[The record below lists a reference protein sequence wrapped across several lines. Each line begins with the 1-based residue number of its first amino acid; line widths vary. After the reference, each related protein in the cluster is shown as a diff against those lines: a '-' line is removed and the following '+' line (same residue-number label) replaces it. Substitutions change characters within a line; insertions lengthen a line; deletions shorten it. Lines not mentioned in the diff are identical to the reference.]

1 MYVVSTNLMRC
12 IVGKQ
17 ISFVGNDDTQKLFNY
32 IYEGCSILRG
42 PIYPEEYKTYIFP
55 LLFYKRLC
63 DEYTRELT
71 EALVD
76 SGGDIQYALFPENH
90 RFQIPEGSHWDDIRS
105 TTENIGFAIQNAFR
119 QIEKANPRNLFTI
132 FNDFDDAKWSNKD
145 RLSDQRLKDLIE
157 HFSALNLDDAHCTN
171 DVLGHAYEYLIKK
184 FADLTNKK
192 AGEFYTP
199 RPVIKLLVRILDPR
213 PGETVYDPACG
224 TGGMLIE
231 ARNHIHDDSACLS
244 RIFGQEKNL
253 TTSAIARM
261 NLYLHGAEDFSILR
275 GDTLRRP
282 AFISKDNLRTF
293 DCIISNPPFS
303 LENWGH
309 DIWENDQYGRNFL
322 GVPPATSGDFAWIE
336 HMIKSMKPRT
346 GRIAVV
352 LPQGVLFRAGREDKI
367 RRQLVGVD
375 ILDTIIGL
383 GPNLFYGAGL
393 SACIMIFR
401 AYKPLSKRNKVLFVD
416 ASSIY
421 KKGRAQNELLDQ
433 HVDRIYNLVADY
445 NDVAGLAR
453 VVAME
458 EILAN
463 DCNLNISRYVEPIYK
478 KIDIS
483 LLDAL
488 NNLRASMEAAYSAE
502 QELEILMK
510 KEGLLNG

>member
-1 MYVVSTNLMRC
+1 MS
-12 IVGKQ
+12 KQ
-17 ISFVGNDDTQKLFNY
+17 ISFVSNDDTQKLFNY
-32 IYEGCSILRG
+32 IYQGCNILRG

-63 DEYTRELT
+63 DEYSRELN
-71 EALVD
+71 EALMD
-76 SGGDIQYALFPENH
+76 SNGDLQYALFPENH
-90 RFQIPEGSHWDDIRS
+90 RFQIPEGSHWDDVRS
-105 TTENIGFAIQNAFR
+105 KTENIGFAIQNAFR

-145 RLSDQRLKDLIE
+145 RLSDERLKDLLE

-184 FADLTNKK
+184 FADITNKK

-199 RPVIKLLVRILDPR
+199 RPIVKLLVRIIDPK

-231 ARNHIHDDSACLS
+231 ARNHINDDFACLR

-261 NLYLHGAEDFSILR
+261 NLYLHGAEDFSIFR
-275 GDTLRRP
+275 GDTLRKP
-282 AFISKDNLRTF
+282 AFITKDKLRTF
-293 DCIISNPPFS
+293 DCVISNPPFS
-303 LENWGH
+303 LKNWGD

-322 GVPPATSGDFAWIE
+322 GIPPTASGDFAWIE
-336 HMIKSMKPRT
+336 HMIKSLKPRT

-352 LPQGVLFRAGREDKI
+352 LPQGVLFRAAKEEMI
-367 RRQLVGVD
+367 RRQLLDLD

-393 SACIMIFR
+393 SACIMILR
-401 AYKPLSKRNKVLFVD
+401 SYKTLNKRNKVLFVD

-421 KKGRAQNELLDQ
+421 KKGRAQNELLDE
-433 HVDRIYNLVADY
+433 HVDRIYDLVIECK
-445 NDVAGLAR
+445 DVDGLAR
-453 VVAME
+453 LVTME
-458 EILAN
+458 EILSN
-463 DCNLNISRYVEPIYK
+463 DCNLNIPRYLEPIYEETE
-478 KIDIS
+478 IT
-483 LLDAL
+483 LNEAL
-488 NNLRASMEAAYSAE
+488 NNLKESMEAAYSAE
-502 QELEILMK
+502 IELKNLMI

>member
-1 MYVVSTNLMRC
+1 MN
-12 IVGKQ
+12 KQ

-32 IYEGCSILRG
+32 IYQGCNILRG

-63 DEYTRELT
+63 DEYTRELN
-71 EALVD
+71 EALSD
-76 SGGDIQYALFPENH
+76 SDGDMQYAIFPENH
-90 RFQIPEGSHWDDIRS
+90 RFQIPEGSHWNDIRAK
-105 TTENIGFAIQNAFR
+105 TENIGYAIQNAFR
-119 QIEKANPRNLFTI
+119 QIEKANPKNLFTI

-145 RLSDQRLKDLIE
+145 RLSDERLKDLLE

-199 RPVIKLLVRILDPR
+199 RQIVKLLVRIIDPK

-231 ARNHIHDDSACLS
+231 ARNHIHDDFACLR

-261 NLYLHGAEDFSILR
+261 NLYLHGAEDFNIYR
-275 GDTLRRP
+275 GDTLRKP
-282 AFISKDNLRTF
+282 AFISKDKLRTF
-293 DCIISNPPFS
+293 NCVISNPPFS
-303 LENWGH
+303 LENWG
-309 DIWENDQYGRNFL
+309 DEIWENDQYGRSFL
-322 GVPPATSGDFAWIE
+322 GVPPTSSGDFAWIE

-352 LPQGVLFRAGREDKI
+352 LPQGVLFRGAKEENI
-367 RRQLVGVD
+367 RKKLLELD
-375 ILDTIIGL
+375 LLDTIIGL

-393 SACIMIFR
+393 SACIMILR
-401 AYKPLSKRNKVLFVD
+401 AYKPLSKRNKVLFID

-421 KKGRAQNELLDQ
+421 KKGRAQNELLDE
-433 HVDRIYNLVADY
+433 HVDQIYELV
-445 NDVAGLAR
+445 NDCMEVSGLAR
-453 VVAME
+453 FVPME
-458 EILAN
+458 ELLSN
-463 DCNLNISRYVEPIYK
+463 ECNLNIPRYVQPLSKANSITLQEA
-478 KIDIS
+478 
-483 LLDAL
+483 LD
-488 NNLRASMEAAYSAE
+488 NLKNSMDAAYSAE
-502 QELEILMK
+502 NELERLMIR
-510 KEGLLNG
+510 EGLING

>member
-1 MYVVSTNLMRC
+1 MN
-12 IVGKQ
+12 KQ

-32 IYEGCSILRG
+32 IYQGCNILRG

-63 DEYTRELT
+63 DEYTRELKD
-71 EALVD
+71 ALAD
-76 SGGDIQYALFPENH
+76 SGGDMQYALFPENH

-105 TTENIGFAIQNAFR
+105 KTENIGYAIQNAFR
-119 QIEKANPRNLFTI
+119 QVEKANPRNLFTI
-132 FNDFDDAKWSNKD
+132 FNDFDDAKWSNKN
-145 RLSDQRLKDLIE
+145 RLSDERLKDLLE

-199 RPVIKLLVRILDPR
+199 RPVVKLMVRVIDPKS
-213 PGETVYDPACG
+213 GETVYDPACG

-231 ARNHIHDDSACLS
+231 ARNHINDDFACLR

-261 NLYLHGAEDFSILR
+261 NLYLHGAEDFSIFR
-275 GDTLRRP
+275 GDTLRKP
-282 AFISKDNLRTF
+282 AFITKDKLRTF
-293 DCIISNPPFS
+293 DCVISNPPFS
-303 LENWGH
+303 LENWGD

-322 GVPPATSGDFAWIE
+322 GVPPASSGDFAWIE

-352 LPQGVLFRAGREDKI
+352 LPQGVLFRAAKEEKI
-367 RRQLVGVD
+367 RRQLLDLD
-375 ILDTIIGL
+375 ILDTIVGL

-393 SACIMIFR
+393 SACIMILR
-401 AYKPLSKRNKVLFVD
+401 SYKPLNKRNKVLFVN

-421 KKGRAQNELLDQ
+421 KKGRAQNELLDE
-433 HVDRIYNLVADY
+433 HVDRIYELVTDY
-445 NDVAGLAR
+445 KDVDGLAR
-453 VVAME
+453 IVPVE
-458 EILAN
+458 EILSN
-463 DCNLNISRYVEPIYK
+463 NCNLNISRYVELVYEETK
-478 KIDIS
+478 TT
-483 LLDAL
+483 LQEAL
-488 NNLRASMEAAYSAE
+488 NNLKASMEAAYFTE
-502 QELEILMK
+502 NELKKLMI